1 MTHKDINKLKAI
13 QETLET
19 EGRNQFN
26 NNSLPYDER
35 QKGLE
40 KHDTAR
46 KLLQR
51 IGDLQTG
58 KNLKK
63 KK

>member
-1 MTHKDINKLKAI
+1 MTQKGIDKLKTV

-40 KHDTAR
+40 KYDTAR
-46 KLLQR
+46 KL
-51 IGDLQTG
+51 
-58 KNLKK
+58 
-63 KK
+63 